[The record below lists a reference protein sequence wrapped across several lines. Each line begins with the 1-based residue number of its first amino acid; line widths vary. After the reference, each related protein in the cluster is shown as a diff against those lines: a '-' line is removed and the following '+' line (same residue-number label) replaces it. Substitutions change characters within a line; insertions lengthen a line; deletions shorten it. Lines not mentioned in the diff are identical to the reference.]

1 MAYYYYTTTTGNS
14 MFSSSLGAG
23 GQSIF
28 WDDTAYINQ
37 LSDEASVSYLF
48 RVTGCGK
55 EDVSVTYSE
64 EYNNISIRAES
75 EYTRYSRMIPICK
88 KTLDISG
95 TQCSVKNGVLTIK
108 IPKKKKQ
115 EKKVEIN

>member
-1 MAYYYYTTTTGNS
+1 MAYYYTTTTGNS
-14 MFSSSLGAG
+14 MFSSSFGAG

-28 WDDTAYINQ
+28 WDDTAYYINQ

-55 EDVSVTYSE
+55 EDVSVTFSE

-75 EYTRYSRMIPICK
+75 EYIRYSRMIPICK

-115 EKKVEIN
+115 EKKIEIN